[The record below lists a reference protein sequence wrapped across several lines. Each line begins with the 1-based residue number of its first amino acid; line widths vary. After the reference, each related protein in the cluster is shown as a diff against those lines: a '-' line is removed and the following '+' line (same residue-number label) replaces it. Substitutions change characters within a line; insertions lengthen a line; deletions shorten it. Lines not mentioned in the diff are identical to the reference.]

1 MLTTANL
8 LEHFASAQ
16 TYFDQAMQH
25 GQIDAFAQK
34 LQAASGRFLVGQKD
48 STDDASFNPEWW
60 AENGDLEFADYSE
73 GADRPETAAS
83 TEEPAPITIIEETV
97 IVVVEDQ
104 PEPEDEEIYD
114 GEEYNPDYDLD
125 YDMDYDYD
133 YDYYDEDPC
142 ETCLP
147 NGYDPP
153 KKGDLGAIVG
163 VSFWQVTMPMLVLN
177 AVQQKEYK
185 KHFGGY
191 EPEDY
196 EFDFDSA
203 DWTTKEMQIWNDIQG
218 LNILF
223 WGPMFVLGGFALS
236 GNFEEPAAWWL
247 ENMISNLYIPVMLN
261 ETY

>member
-114 GEEYNPDYDLD
+114 GEE
-125 YDMDYDYD
+125 
-133 YDYYDEDPC
+133 
-142 ETCLP
+142 
-147 NGYDPP
+147 
-153 KKGDLGAIVG
+153 
-163 VSFWQVTMPMLVLN
+163 
-177 AVQQKEYK
+177 
-185 KHFGGY
+185 
-191 EPEDY
+191 
-196 EFDFDSA
+196 
-203 DWTTKEMQIWNDIQG
+203 
-218 LNILF
+218 
-223 WGPMFVLGGFALS
+223 
-236 GNFEEPAAWWL
+236 
-247 ENMISNLYIPVMLN
+247 
-261 ETY
+261 